1 MTTRT
6 TTMLLRPLLQ
16 CQPPGRYL
24 WTHSSAI
31 LSQGGAV
38 AEQQQTWRLFAMD
51 PPALGSCTLVHNYVC
66 DSRRI
71 ASAALQSMLIGI
83 FMRTPLSAT
92 PEMNKATLTT
102 AAALPSV
109 PEESDLNSLE
119 VGGVLTREESD
130 LNSVWLIKRTYQPSI
145 LRKKRQSGFLVRQ
158 RTVGGRRTLARRRH
172 KQRWRLAL

>member
-16 CQPPGRYL
+16 CQPPVRYL
-24 WTHSSAI
+24 WTNSSP
-31 LSQGGAV
+31 LLPQGGGLA
-38 AEQQQTWRLFAMD
+38 AEQQQTWRLFAMN
-51 PPALGSCTLVHNYVC
+51 PPVTRSTALVGNYFC

-71 ASAALQSMLIGI
+71 ASAALQSILIGI

-102 AAALPSV
+102 ACAGHVV
-109 PEESDLNSLE
+109 P
-119 VGGVLTREESD
+119 EESD

-158 RTVGGRRTLARRRH
+158 RTVGGRRMLARRRH